1 MAKKG
6 QKFRKFTNEERE
18 EIVSKYLSGKYSY
31 EQVAKEYQISWKTVE
46 SMVRKYKNTGT
57 TRALPKGRP
66 KEKSLTKEDYKER
79 YEILKKIPGL
89 PQGTTREKVTFI
101 NLYRNNYKLYNM
113 CAVLEISPKTYY
125 KYRNKEDPDYY
136 DYLIIKEI
144 FDDSKG
150 TYGYRRIVE
159 GLKIKYDV
167 VMNGKKVLR
176 IMKKYN
182 LMPNYIRKSKK
193 KNKNERIED
202 NVKPNLLDRNF
213 TTDAPNKVWDTDV
226 TYLVFKGSR
235 AYLSTIIDLYDRK
248 VIAYKISKRND
259 NKLVMDTL
267 NEAISKRK
275 DVSGLI
281 LHSDQGFQY
290 TSYEYKAIC
299 ESNGITIS
307 MSRKGT
313 PIDDSPIESW
323 HSLLKK
329 ETLYNND
336 ITSLENY
343 IELAREWIEFYN
355 TTRIKGK
362 KVNKKKGYKKNDK

>member
-1 MAKKG
+1 
-6 QKFRKFTNEERE
+6 
-18 EIVSKYLSGKYSY
+18 
-31 EQVAKEYQISWKTVE
+31 
-46 SMVRKYKNTGT
+46 
-57 TRALPKGRP
+57 
-66 KEKSLTKEDYKER
+66 
-79 YEILKKIPGL
+79 
-89 PQGTTREKVTFI
+89 
-101 NLYRNNYKLYNM
+101 M
-113 CAVLEISPKTYY
+113 CAVLNISPKTYY

-159 GLKIKYDV
+159 GIKIKYKGA

-182 LMPNYIRKSKK
+182 LMPEYVRKAKK

-202 NVKPNLLDRNF
+202 NVKPNLLNRNF
-213 TTDAPNKVWDTDV
+213 NTDLPNKVWDTDV
-226 TYLVFKGSR
+226 TYLIFRGSR

-248 VIAYKISKRND
+248 VVAYKISKHND

-267 NEAISKRK
+267 NEAIAKRK

-281 LHSDQGFQY
+281 IHSDQGFQY

-323 HSLLKK
+323 HALLKK
-329 ETLYNND
+329 ETLYNNN
-336 ITSLENY
+336 ITSLEEY
-343 IELAREWIEFYN
+343 QKLIEEWIEFYN

-362 KVNKKKGYKKNDK
+362 KVNKKKVYNKHDK